1 MQGRSKM
8 NVRIASLIAV
18 CAAVM
23 CACGAE
29 KVGVVGLQ
37 VNHLAE
43 PQHVGA
49 QPSFGWRMETTRAGA
64 RQVAYRVKVTRWAR
78 NAANKIVWDSGEVA
92 VRGPPVTLR
101 EDLAMRPVSAYVVDG
116 ATGASANR
124 HGTARIGSRRPR
136 TAVER
141 RPYLSRTV
149 CGRVASAARSPIR
162 KESWRHGGA
171 SRRRACSRSTRT
183 AGRLRT
189 SS

>member
-18 CAAVM
+18 CATVM

-64 RQVAYRVKVTRWAR
+64 RQK
-78 NAANKIVWDSGEVA
+78 
-92 VRGPPVTLR
+92 RGADQSVFFSDASY
-101 EDLAMRPVSAYVVDG
+101 DLSDF
-116 ATGASANR
+116 
-124 HGTARIGSRRPR
+124 
-136 TAVER
+136 
-141 RPYLSRTV
+141 LSRAI
-149 CGRVASAARSPIR
+149 GMQD
-162 KESWRHGGA
+162 
-171 SRRRACSRSTRT
+171 
-183 AGRLRT
+183 
-189 SS
+189 